1 MRAAN
6 RKWGHVALTT
16 CLLVAA
22 AGCTSED
29 DAGRP
34 EPAVSDPV
42 SPGAQAAPLPPL
54 SEGGQRLRCA
64 DSIGTTP
71 APGEGY
77 RVVADTVAVSSTVV
91 QPNESSDG
99 LGPTRLFAKW
109 GLLVRVGA
117 AVEVRVAPGWE
128 DRARIGW
135 GRGAVP
141 TTTVQVE
148 ACPAANA
155 PTAWS
160 VYTGGTWVAGPACVP
175 LVIQSHG
182 QQVEV
187 RLAIGAACD
196 EST

>member
-6 RKWGHVALTT
+6 RRWGHVALTT
-16 CLLVAA
+16 CLLLAA

-29 DAGRP
+29 DAERP
-34 EPAVSDPV
+34 APAAPDPS

-54 SEGGQRLRCA
+54 PEGGQRLRCA
-64 DSIGTTP
+64 DSIATTP
-71 APGEGY
+71 EPGEGY

-91 QPNESSDG
+91 QPTGSSDDR
-99 LGPTRLFAKW
+99 GPTRLFAKW
-109 GLLVRVGA
+109 GLLVRAGA

-135 GRGAVP
+135 GPGAVP
-141 TTTVQVE
+141 ATTVQVE
-148 ACPAANA
+148 ACPAASA
-155 PTAWS
+155 STAWS

-175 LVIQSHG
+175 LVIKSPG
-182 QQVEV
+182 RQVEV